1 MHVIIIM
8 VVLSLAWCLRW
19 IYPGLLNFSDI
30 DLGGYQARWQKIL
43 FLFLF
48 PPLLIL
54 MTAIAV
60 LCMGPTGQMLGF
72 HGGWFSYAI
81 AIAFLGYAIVWGC
94 TLGAQ
99 GIIAARKIARYPHSE
114 FATQLAG
121 QTVREL
127 DSPQIFAAQVGFWR
141 PQLAVSQGMLQALD
155 PIHLEAVL
163 KHEQAHYHYR
173 DTFWFFCLGY
183 IRQVTRWLPHTDAL
197 WQELLLLRE
206 MRADRWAAQYV
217 DRLVLAEALL
227 WSVSSA
233 LVYVAQPIAPESEI
247 FCAAF
252 SYPTPRSRL
261 EKRIDAI
268 LDETVPEPESNNL
281 LLGLLVLSLL
291 PLTSI
296 PFHS

>member
-1 MHVIIIM
+1 MFN
-8 VVLSLAWCLRW
+8 SLERLQM
-19 IYPGLLNFSDI
+19 SHQD
-30 DLGGYQARWQKIL
+30 RWQRAL

-48 PPLLIL
+48 PALSIVV
-54 MTAIAV
+54 TAISV
-60 LCMGPTGQMLGF
+60 LCMGPKGQMLGF
-72 HGGWFSYAI
+72 HGGWFSYVVAM
-81 AIAFLGYAIVWGC
+81 AFIIYAIVWVC
-94 TLGAQ
+94 TLVGQ
-99 GIIAARKIARYPHSE
+99 GMIAVRKISCYPRSE

-121 QTVREL
+121 QTVKEL
-127 DSPQIFAAQVGFWR
+127 DSPQVFAAQVGFWH
-141 PQLAVSQGMLQALD
+141 PQLAVSKGMLKALD
-155 PIHLEAVL
+155 QTHLEAVL

-183 IRQVTRWLPHTDAL
+183 IKQVTRWLPNTDSL

-233 LVYVAQPIAPESEI
+233 ISPNSEV

-252 SYPTPRSRL
+252 SCPSPRSRL
-261 EKRIDAI
+261 EERIDAI
-268 LDETVPEPESNNL
+268 LDETTPESDPDDL
-281 LLGLLVLSLL
+281 SLGWLALSLL
-291 PLTSI
+291 PLVSV